1 MTRPV
6 AAAVG
11 QLVGLVAMAV
21 GVAMIG
27 LWIGGVLLAFG
38 LGLVAGGF
46 VLAFVMTMLEGDD

>member
-6 AAAVG
+6 VAAVG

-38 LGLVAGGF
+38 LGLLACGF